1 MPKLAK
7 VINGK
12 IFDRLSHIFYLDN
25 VPLDSDVELIATYKV
40 NLANFG
46 HIEVQNESYFRYR
59 ELVEI

>member
-1 MPKLAK
+1 MNRD
-7 VINGK
+7 INP
-12 IFDRLSHIFYLDN
+12 HTHCA
-25 VPLDSDVELIATYKV
+25 LDSDVELITTYKV

>member
-1 MPKLAK
+1 MQIYRTKEENYLFK
-7 VINGK
+7 G
-12 IFDRLSHIFYLDN
+12 RLMYAS
-25 VPLDSDVELIATYKV
+25 LDSDVELIATYKV

>member
-1 MPKLAK
+1 MVRPRLAY
-7 VINGK
+7 G
-12 IFDRLSHIFYLDN
+12 
-25 VPLDSDVELIATYKV
+25 LDSGVELIATYKV